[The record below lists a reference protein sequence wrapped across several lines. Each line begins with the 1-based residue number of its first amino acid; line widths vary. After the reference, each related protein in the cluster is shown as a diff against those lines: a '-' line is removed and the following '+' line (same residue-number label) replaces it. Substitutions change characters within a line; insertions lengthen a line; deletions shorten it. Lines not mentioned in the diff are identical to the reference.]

1 MAQIFD
7 SVFKI
12 INIFSD
18 TCSAAASCIAI
29 YLFLFKRRSI
39 KSVFNLL
46 LNYSFQIT
54 LTELKA
60 KLERLN
66 DLRVG
71 DSQQRDEVINILNEI
86 VGQIRGNTLLRE
98 KFKDILA
105 EITQYTNNP
114 EKLVEPKKRSL
125 ICELREH
132 LRSIDLQNIIKYS
145 GGTHE

>member
-7 SVFKI
+7 AVFKI

-18 TCSAAASCIAI
+18 TCSATASCIAI
-29 YLFLFKRRSI
+29 YLFLFKRHSI
-39 KSVFNLL
+39 KSIFHLL

-60 KLERLN
+60 KLEKLN
-66 DLRVG
+66 DFKV
-71 DSQQRDEVINILNEI
+71 DDPQQKIEVINILSEI

-98 KFKDILA
+98 KCKDVLVVIA
-105 EITQYTNNP
+105 QYTNYP
-114 EKLVEPKKRSL
+114 ESLAEPKKRSL

-132 LRSIDLQNIIKYS
+132 LRSIDLQNFIKYS